1 MRATVLLAVSATVF
15 CQSLLAAPLEEA
27 GIELHQSSVSLG
39 KQIIVEVADDWF
51 QVKVP
56 TQGYCVISKAPD
68 WKTYFYRPDKKIC
81 KMMTY
86 GEVSKKSSLAG
97 AIGAMSYTTEFKLP
111 STHTEVRRRGFVF
124 LQYKLPGT
132 RNEPIFL
139 NEQLKREEVIVE
151 HFTLSTL
158 KTKLPKEGALII
170 SRIFSVPATPGLPY
184 SLIGL
189 RSDHNYNATL
199 ATDAVKSVRLK
210 KPDFAAI
217 AKYKRA
223 AKLEQILYAQSPSDM
238 YVDLIH

>member
-1 MRATVLLAVSATVF
+1 MRRPVLLAISATVF
-15 CQSLLAAPLEEA
+15 CQSLLAATIDET
-27 GIELHQSSVSLG
+27 GIVLQQSSVSLG
-39 KQIIVEVADDWF
+39 KQIVVEVASDWF

-86 GEVSKKSSLAG
+86 EEVSKKSSLAG
-97 AIGAMSYTTEFKLP
+97 AIGAMAYTTELKLP

-158 KTKLPKEGALII
+158 KTKLPKQGALII

-189 RSDHNYNATL
+189 RSDHKYNATL
-199 ATDAVKSVRLK
+199 VTDAIKTVRLT
-210 KPDFAAI
+210 KPDFASI
-217 AKYKRA
+217 TRYKKA